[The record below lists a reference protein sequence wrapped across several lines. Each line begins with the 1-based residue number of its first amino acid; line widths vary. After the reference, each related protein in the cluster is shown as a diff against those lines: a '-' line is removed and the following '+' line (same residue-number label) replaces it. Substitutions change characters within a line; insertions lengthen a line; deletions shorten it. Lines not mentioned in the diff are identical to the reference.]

1 MSKILMPVDGSD
13 NANRVVGFLIKQLAN
28 TKEPIEIHLL
38 NVQHSFPGTIKGVAD
53 QAKQRHRDKGAKAL
67 AGACKLLDDGKLEYT
82 YHISVGEGGEVIAHF
97 VKDLNIDQ
105 VVMGCTGS
113 GAVVNVLMGST
124 ATKVLDLVSVPVMLV
139 RP

>member
-1 MSKILMPVDGSD
+1 M
-13 NANRVVGFLIKQLAN
+13 
-28 TKEPIEIHLL
+28 
-38 NVQHSFPGTIKGVAD
+38 
-53 QAKQRHRDKGAKAL
+53 
-67 AGACKLLDDGKLEYT
+67 
-82 YHISVGEGGEVIAHF
+82 IAHF

-124 ATKVLDLVSVPVMLV
+124 ATKVLGLVSVPVMLV